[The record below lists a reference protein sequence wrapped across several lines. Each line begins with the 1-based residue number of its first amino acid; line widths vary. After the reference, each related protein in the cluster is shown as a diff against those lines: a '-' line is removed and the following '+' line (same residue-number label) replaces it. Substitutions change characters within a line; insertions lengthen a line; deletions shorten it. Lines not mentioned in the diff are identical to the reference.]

1 MVPEMSKNMWFPVT
15 KIQTSLVLNFEQ
27 PLSISGS
34 GVFYFLGGQAL
45 DLGDGFGHAV
55 DVAGVAPLAAVE
67 RGGHVGGVCFD
78 HDAVQGHGGDDLR
91 GFAGIFEG
99 DGAGEGQVPAQLDE
113 GLGVLHAAG
122 VAVEHAA
129 DAGELLHDGQA
140 VPVGLPVVNDDG
152 HI

>member
-1 MVPEMSKNMWFPVT
+1 MHFNTISHLILICYSEFLRDPK
-15 KIQTSLVLNFEQ
+15 Q
-27 PLSISGS
+27 PLA
-34 GVFYFLGGQAL
+34 VFCGGFLHLLRGQAL

-55 DVAGVAPLAAVE
+55 DVAGVAPLTAVG

>member
-1 MVPEMSKNMWFPVT
+1 MFLFLIFDPK
-15 KIQTSLVLNFEQ
+15 Q
-27 PLSISGS
+27 PLA
-34 GVFYFLGGQAL
+34 VFRGCLLHLLGTQPL

-55 DVAGVAPLAAVE
+55 DVAGVAPLAAVG

-91 GFAGIFEG
+91 GFAGVFEG

-113 GLGVLHAAG
+113 SLGVLHAA
-122 VAVEHAA
+122 VVSVEHAA
-129 DAGELLHDGQA
+129 HAGELLHDGQA